1 MIEVYRED
9 VFIQLLANELRKKR
23 EEEAL
28 SLNQLAERATVS
40 ASFIMRLE
48 KLERKNVSI
57 GVIIKLANSLGID
70 LCNLIDRSREGIKG

>member
-1 MIEVYRED
+1 MYRED

>member
-1 MIEVYRED
+1 MYREN
-9 VFIQLLANELRKKR
+9 VFIQLFANELRQKR

-48 KLERKNVSI
+48 KGERKNASI
-57 GVIIKLANSLGID
+57 EVIFKLADSLGID
-70 LCNLIDRSREGIKG
+70 LCNLIERSREVNKEE